1 MTQRK
6 GSVAAALVVIV
17 LVVALGAT
25 VVIYQKE
32 SGVQTEGI
40 AGAFVW
46 PAFGFGLIGA
56 LLLWRRPENLVGRL
70 FALDG
75 LLLAT
80 GTFTDHYARYVFG
93 TDSELPAGNWAAWY
107 SEWWWIPFLFLTLC
121 FIPMLFP
128 EGQNLPG
135 RWRWLLRFAVF
146 TMTWGVLVSVFDPG
160 LEYGGATRSVDN
172 PIGISPFGDL
182 EEGSSSAF
190 FFLSALVCV
199 LGSGASLVVRFVRS
213 RGTERRQLKL
223 FTYACG
229 LFIVLFV
236 GMGLTDGFTG
246 LSLPPWTEG
255 LIITLPSI
263 GAGAA
268 ILRHRLYDIDVI
280 INRTLVYGALTAM
293 LAGAY
298 LGIVVLLQRILEP
311 VTADSDLAI
320 AGSTLAVAA
329 LFRPMR
335 SRVQG
340 FIDRRFYRRKY
351 DAAATLEQFSGG
363 LRDQVELE
371 SLNRELIGVVT
382 RTVQPSSVSLWLRSG
397 ETL

>member
-1 MTQRK
+1 MTSRA
-6 GSVAAALVVIV
+6 GSVAAAAVIV
-17 LVVALGAT
+17 IMTAAFSAT
-25 VVIYQKE
+25 VLVYQRQPE
-32 SGVQTEGI
+32 LHAEGVVS
-40 AGAFVW
+40 AFVW
-46 PAFGFGLIGA
+46 PALGFGLIGA
-56 LLLWRRPENLVGRL
+56 LLLWRRPENLIGRL

-80 GTFTDHYARYVFG
+80 GSFTDHYARYVFG
-93 TDSELPAGNWAAWY
+93 TGSDLAAADWAAWY

-128 EGQNLPG
+128 EGRILPG
-135 RWRWLLRFAVF
+135 RWRWLLRFALF
-146 TMTWGVLVSVFDPG
+146 TMTWGVLMSVFDPG
-160 LEYGGATRSVDN
+160 LEFSGATGSVEN

-182 EEGSSSAF
+182 EEGAASPF
-190 FFLSALVCV
+190 FFLSALACV
-199 LGSGASLVVRFVRS
+199 VGSGASLVVRFVRS

-223 FTYACG
+223 FTYACT
-229 LFIVLFV
+229 LFIVLFL
-236 GMGLTDGFTG
+236 GMGLADGLAG
-246 LSLPPWTEG
+246 LSLPSWAEG

-280 INRTLVYGALTAM
+280 INRTLVYGALTAI
-293 LAGAY
+293 LAAAY
-298 LGIVVLLQRILEP
+298 LGIVVLLQRVLGPI
-311 VTADSDLAI
+311 TADSDLAI

-329 LFRPMR
+329 LFRPLR

-351 DAAATLEQFSGG
+351 DVAATLEEFSDG

-371 SLNRELIGVVT
+371 SLNHELIDVVT
-382 RTVQPSSVSLWLRSG
+382 RTMQPAHASLWLPPGGAS
-397 ETL
+397 